1 MLKLYAMTYSLSRIF
16 FCLDL
21 DLLRI
26 RIGTMELLT
35 TRDAAEKLGVSVLRV
50 QQLIWDGRL
59 PAKKMGRD
67 YFINKDDLKLVAN
80 RKPGRPPKP
89 KASGTEGKVAVKR
102 SQRDGKKV

>member
-1 MLKLYAMTYSLSRIF
+1 MSRIS

-26 RIGTMELLT
+26 RIGAMELLT
-35 TRDAAEKLGVSVLRV
+35 TRDVAEKLGVSMLRV

-59 PAKKMGRD
+59 PAEKMGRD
-67 YFINKDDLKLVAN
+67 YLIKKEDLKLVAN

-89 KASGTEGKVAVKR
+89 KDKDKKVAARRRV
-102 SQRDGKKV
+102 QKKDPTRLLKTLS